1 MFKTPY
7 AGQTPCP
14 DQIESLISEYQSTV
28 EHCSTHDHNNLAR
41 ALAQDHEWSDEGAR
55 AIIDL
60 ANNYGSF
67 MLKNALALS
76 IALEKED
83 GDLGY

>member
-1 MFKTPY
+1 M
-7 AGQTPCP
+7 
-14 DQIESLISEYQSTV
+14 DQMKSLISEYRGTV
-28 EHCSTHDHNNLAR
+28 QHCSTHDHENLAQV
-41 ALAQDHEWSDEGAR
+41 LAQDHDWSDEGAR

-67 MLKNALALS
+67 MLENALALS

>member
-1 MFKTPY
+1 
-7 AGQTPCP
+7 
-14 DQIESLISEYQSTV
+14 
-28 EHCSTHDHNNLAR
+28 
-41 ALAQDHEWSDEGAR
+41 LAQDHDWSHEGAR

-76 IALEKED
+76 IVLGKED
-83 GDLGY
+83 GDLGYRVSFPCQQLMHVP

>member
-1 MFKTPY
+1 M
-7 AGQTPCP
+7 
-14 DQIESLISEYQSTV
+14 DQIEFLTSEYRDTV
-28 EHCSTHDHNNLAR
+28 AHCKAETLPDYEGLAL
-41 ALAQDHEWSDEGAR
+41 ALAQEHDWTEQGAR

-76 IALEKED
+76 IALDKED
-83 GDLGY
+83 GGLGY

>member
-1 MFKTPY
+1 M
-7 AGQTPCP
+7 

-28 EHCSTHDHNNLAR
+28 EHFSKHDNENLAQ
-41 ALAQDHEWSDEGAR
+41 ALTQDHDWSEEGAR

-76 IALEKED
+76 IVLGKED

>member
-1 MFKTPY
+1 M
-7 AGQTPCP
+7 
-14 DQIESLISEYQSTV
+14 DQIESLISEYQSIV
-28 EHCSTHDHNNLAR
+28 QHFSEHDNEDLAQ
-41 ALAQDHEWSDEGAR
+41 ALAQDHDWSEEGAR

-76 IALEKED
+76 IVLGKED

>member
-1 MFKTPY
+1 M
-7 AGQTPCP
+7 
-14 DQIESLISEYQSTV
+14 DQIESLIIEYRSTV
-28 EHCSTHDHNNLAR
+28 EHCSTHDHKNLAR
-41 ALAQDHEWSDEGAR
+41 ALAQDHEWSGSGAR

-67 MLKNALALS
+67 MLKNALALA

-83 GDLGY
+83 GDFGY

>member
-1 MFKTPY
+1 ME
-7 AGQTPCP
+7 
-14 DQIESLISEYQSTV
+14 QIESLISEYRDTV
-28 EHCSTHDHNNLAR
+28 AHCSAQYQAETLPDHEGLAL
-41 ALAQDHEWSDEGAR
+41 ALAQDHEWTEQGAR

-76 IALEKED
+76 IALGKED
-83 GDLGY
+83 GELGY

>member
-1 MFKTPY
+1 M
-7 AGQTPCP
+7 

-28 EHCSTHDHNNLAR
+28 QHFSKHDNEDLDQ
-41 ALAQDHEWSDEGAR
+41 ALAQDHDWSEEGAR

-76 IALEKED
+76 IVLGKED

>member
-1 MFKTPY
+1 M
-7 AGQTPCP
+7 

-28 EHCSTHDHNNLAR
+28 EHFSKHDNENLAQ
-41 ALAQDHEWSDEGAR
+41 ALAQDHDWSDEGAR

-76 IALEKED
+76 IVLGKED
-83 GDLGY
+83 GDLGH

>member
-1 MFKTPY
+1 M
-7 AGQTPCP
+7 

-28 EHCSTHDHNNLAR
+28 QHLSEHDNEDPAQ
-41 ALAQDHEWSDEGAR
+41 ALAQDHDWSEEGAR

-76 IALEKED
+76 IALGKED

>member
-1 MFKTPY
+1 M
-7 AGQTPCP
+7 

-28 EHCSTHDHNNLAR
+28 EHFSKHDNENLAQ
-41 ALAQDHEWSDEGAR
+41 ALAQDHDWSDEGAR

-76 IALEKED
+76 IVLGKED

>member
-1 MFKTPY
+1 ME
-7 AGQTPCP
+7 
-14 DQIESLISEYQSTV
+14 QIESLISEYQSTV
-28 EHCSTHDHNNLAR
+28 QHFSKHDNEGLTQ
-41 ALAQDHEWSDEGAR
+41 ALAQDHDWSDEGAR

-76 IALEKED
+76 IVLGKED

>member
-1 MFKTPY
+1 MDRMK
-7 AGQTPCP
+7 
-14 DQIESLISEYQSTV
+14 SLISEYRVTV
-28 EHCSTHDHNNLAR
+28 QHCSTHDHGNLAQV
-41 ALAQDHEWSDEGAR
+41 LAQDHDWSDEGAR

-60 ANNYGSF
+60 ANDYGSF
-67 MLKNALALS
+67 MLENALALS

>member
-1 MFKTPY
+1 MDRMK
-7 AGQTPCP
+7 
-14 DQIESLISEYQSTV
+14 SLISEYRGTV
-28 EHCSTHDHNNLAR
+28 QHCSTHDHGNLAL
-41 ALAQDHEWSDEGAR
+41 ALAQDHDWSYEGAR
-55 AIIDL
+55 AIIEL

>member
-1 MFKTPY
+1 M
-7 AGQTPCP
+7 
-14 DQIESLISEYQSTV
+14 DQIESLIIEYRSTV
-28 EHCSTHDHNNLAR
+28 EHCSTHDHNNLAK
-41 ALAQDHEWSDEGAR
+41 ALVQDHEWSENGAR

-76 IALEKED
+76 IVLGKED
-83 GDLGY
+83 GDFGY

>member
-1 MFKTPY
+1 MDRMK
-7 AGQTPCP
+7 
-14 DQIESLISEYQSTV
+14 SLISEYRGTV
-28 EHCSTHDHNNLAR
+28 QHCSTHDHGNLAQ
-41 ALAQDHEWSDEGAR
+41 ALSQDHDWSDEGAR

-76 IALEKED
+76 IVLEKED
-83 GDLGY
+83 DDLGY